1 MICVI
6 IVFGI
11 LIGSFLN
18 VCICRIPQN
27 ESIVYPP
34 SHCTVC
40 GTKLNILDLIPVFSY
55 LFLKGR
61 CRYCGEKISPQYP
74 IVELLNA
81 VLYLLLYY
89 EYSFGLLFIKYAI
102 FSSLLIVIF
111 FIDLKFQII
120 PDRLIVLGLAVG
132 IIFNLYKLKI
142 YFFNGLLGLI
152 IGGGLFLIIAVA
164 TNGAMGGGDI
174 KLMGI
179 LGFALGWKNIL
190 LITFISF
197 VIGAVFS
204 IFLLILKVKSRKDFI
219 PFGPFIAT
227 ASFIT
232 MLYGSQII
240 HWYISFIG

>member
-18 VCICRIPQN
+18 VCIFRIPQN

-89 EYSFGLLFIKYAI
+89 EYSFGFLFIKYAI

-120 PDRLIVLGLAVG
+120 PDRLVVLGLAVS

-142 YFFNGLLGLI
+142 YFFDGLLGLI